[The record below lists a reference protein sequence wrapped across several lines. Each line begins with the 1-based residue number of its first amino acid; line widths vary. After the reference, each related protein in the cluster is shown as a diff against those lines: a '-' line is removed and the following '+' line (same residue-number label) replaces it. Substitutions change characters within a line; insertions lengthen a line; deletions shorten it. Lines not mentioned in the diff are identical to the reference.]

1 MKTKIGLPF
10 GLALVMF
17 LGVFTI
23 MLALGTLNPQSAQA
37 QAAAQLTTL
46 TVQGEEDAAAV
57 DLTPAFAGA
66 VNIYTVAVAK
76 SSSTYVTVG
85 YEPPTVTVEFLDANG
100 NMLTDAVP
108 DTGMGAV
115 PGFQVMLAGQVT
127 QSTESMTVI
136 QIRSTA
142 SGETKT
148 YEVTVT
154 RPAADNDPSLDT
166 LTFTPDVSLAPTFA
180 AGSTDYTG
188 SVDIGD
194 SPATPTMVTV
204 TPTAMDEIGANVEI
218 MPADASAMTEGH
230 QVSLIPG
237 RNVVTVMVTAEDGST
252 MRTYTIVIT
261 RGATSQD
268 PTLSSLM
275 LSDGVMLDPTF
286 SSSGLMYTASVEHT
300 VSKVTVTPTATQQG
314 PFASPIVAPIV
325 AVRLGGATIAE
336 STTMAGKYDVNL
348 AEGLNTITIVVNAL
362 GSDGTAAGTGDAID
376 ATLTYTVEVTRA
388 AVPPVGDAV
397 TATMVTNSPMGPGAA
412 AEYTITFVTGVVLQ
426 ADTGQIILDID
437 SSVGVPTSLSP
448 SAVRI
453 RASDIDG
460 HTDARPNQNRPLE
473 LAPVYRVIP
482 GTDGRKEY
490 KIRIPNMDGVPENPV
505 ADIAA
510 GATVTL
516 TLLANSGFTNPTEAN
531 VVVFEEDG
539 VTRDSGGD
547 DFKVSTNKQ
556 SEGVSYFIST
566 PLELFSDDKAD
577 NRNKPLT
584 VTGKGFKNGTTA
596 IVYLEETV
604 NGEVKET
611 DLISILVGSDDT
623 FDATFN
629 VTVPPF
635 KAGKGNMIKAKDG
648 ETPPNRTD
656 TAVAFE
662 VEGLLTASP
671 KTASIGDKIQISL
684 TDWPPYTTDN
694 PEEDATVKIAGIEQK
709 IIGSMS
715 VANGKAT
722 FQIEIGNDVP
732 SGTEE
737 LQVDAAGE
745 SDSTNVVISGADL
758 TVTPSTVVPNQN
770 VTAVGQ
776 GFGDRAEINT
786 GDPDDTSSVEFGGD
800 PAHLEV
806 DSDNFNNGEGI
817 ITDSGG
823 NWNASIV
830 IPITG
835 ASTTEGTHT
844 LDVKDSSGRSGSA
857 EVVIAERKVTLDPP
871 TARPGVMVQL
881 TGSGFPAS
889 NRRSEQ
895 TAPPVSIEYGDD
907 LVGTVNPD
915 SSGNIAT
922 SFRVPFDASI
932 PSSNTVTVKF
942 TYTQN
947 NANFDVIEHFTH
959 EVPGATISLSA
970 SEGKPGDTITVTGE
984 GFAQH
989 ASISSMS
996 IGTIDILPS
1005 PKPSTSSEGT
1015 FTTSVL
1021 IPGIDLGTHSIEVE
1035 ISDTVASAVF
1045 RVVEETTTMMPEV
1058 MMAEEA
1064 TPGVAFAAV
1073 IAEDNLISVFHFD
1086 PATQNEAP
1094 NYGYTVYDARPLFM
1108 SGNNLDSIEPEEFYT
1123 VQVSEDQMGVTLGS
1137 QTVDLYAPFTPI
1149 RW

>member
-1 MKTKIGLPF
+1 MKTNRGILFKK
-10 GLALVMF
+10 
-17 LGVFTI
+17 
-23 MLALGTLNPQSAQA
+23 MLAVMTV
-37 QAAAQLTTL
+37 AAI
-46 TVQGEEDAAAV
+46 VAAV
-57 DLTPAFAGA
+57 GLLGLLPAFAQGA
-66 VNIYTVAVAK
+66 PSATRSFNPATVA
-76 SSSTYVTVG
+76 
-85 YEPPTVTVEFLDANG
+85 
-100 NMLTDAVP
+100 
-108 DTGMGAV
+108 
-115 PGFQVMLAGQVT
+115 PGGQVT
-127 QSTESMTVI
+127 VTIDAANYGGSGAVTEKLPLGFTYVSSSLETFQVVEQSDNRVRFTLQGDASFTYVVTAS
-136 QIRSTA
+136 STA
-142 SGETKT
+142 GSHSFSGTLRDSDRDDHT
-148 YEVTVT
+148 VGGDSRVTVRSPDEAT
-154 RPAADNDPSLDT
+154 DAA
-166 LTFTPDVSLAPTFA
+166 VS
-180 AGSTDYTG
+180 G
-188 SVDIGD
+188 
-194 SPATPTMVTV
+194 
-204 TPTAMDEIGANVEI
+204 
-218 MPADASAMTEGH
+218 
-230 QVSLIPG
+230 
-237 RNVVTVMVTAEDGST
+237 VTVMA
-252 MRTYTIVIT
+252 
-261 RGATSQD
+261 D
-268 PTLSSLM
+268 PDS
-275 LSDGVMLDPTF
+275 
-286 SSSGLMYTASVEHT
+286 
-300 VSKVTVTPTATQQG
+300 
-314 PFASPIVAPIV
+314 
-325 AVRLGGATIAE
+325 
-336 STTMAGKYDVNL
+336 
-348 AEGLNTITIVVNAL
+348 
-362 GSDGTAAGTGDAID
+362 
-376 ATLTYTVEVTRA
+376 
-388 AVPPVGDAV
+388 
-397 TATMVTNSPMGPGAA
+397 PGAA
-412 AEYTITFVTGVVLQ
+412 AEYTITFVTGAMLE
-426 ADTGQIILDID
+426 ADTAQIILDID

-453 RASDIDG
+453 RASMIDG
-460 HTDARPNQNRPLE
+460 GANARPNQNRALD

-510 GATVTL
+510 DATVTL

-531 VVVFEEDG
+531 VVVPKDDG
-539 VTRDSGGD
+539 TRKSGGD
-547 DFKVSTNKQ
+547 DFKVSTSAQ
-556 SEGVSYFIST
+556 TEGVSYYIST

-584 VTGKGFKNGTTA
+584 VTGRGFKNGTTA
-596 IVYLEETV
+596 IVYLEEMV
-604 NGEVKET
+604 NGEAKET
-611 DLISILVGSDDT
+611 DLISVLVGSDDT
-623 FDATFN
+623 FEATFN

-656 TAVAFE
+656 DAVAFE
-662 VEGLLTASP
+662 VEGLMTASP
-671 KTASIGDKIQISL
+671 KTAAIGDKIQISL
-684 TDWPPYTTDN
+684 VDWPDYTIDN
-694 PEEDATVKIAGIEQK
+694 PQSEATVKIAGIKQE

-722 FQIEIGNDVP
+722 FQIEIGNGVP

-758 TVTPSTVVPNQN
+758 TVTPMTVVPNQN
-770 VTAVGQ
+770 VTVVGQ
-776 GFGDRAEINT
+776 GFGDRAKINT
-786 GDPDDTSSVEFGGD
+786 GDDGDTSNVEFGGD
-800 PAHLEV
+800 PAHLGV

-817 ITDSGG
+817 TTDSGG

-844 LDVKDSSGRSGSA
+844 LDVMDNSGRSGSA
-857 EVVIAERKVTLDPP
+857 EVVIAERKITLDPP

-922 SFRVPFDASI
+922 SFRIPFDASI

-942 TYTQN
+942 TYTQG
-947 NANFDVIEHFTH
+947 NANFDVIEHYTH

-989 ASISSMS
+989 ASVSSMS

-1005 PKPSTSSEGT
+1005 PKPSTSREGT

-1045 RVVEETTTMMPEV
+1045 RVVEESTTMMPEV

-1064 TPGVAFAAV
+1064 TPDVAFAAV
-1073 IAEDNLISVFHFD
+1073 IAEDNLVKVFHFD

-1094 NYGYTVYDARPLFM
+1094 NYGWTTYDVRPQFM
-1108 SGNNLDSIEPEEFYT
+1108 KTNTLSMITPGSFYFL
-1123 VQVSEDQMGVTLGS
+1123 QVKNDQMGVEIGGRTI
-1137 QTVDLYAPFTPI
+1137 DLYALLTPVQ
-1149 RW
+1149 W

>member
-1 MKTKIGLPF
+1 MKTYRGILFKK
-10 GLALVMF
+10 
-17 LGVFTI
+17 
-23 MLALGTLNPQSAQA
+23 MLAVVTV
-37 QAAAQLTTL
+37 AAIM
-46 TVQGEEDAAAV
+46 AAV
-57 DLTPAFAGA
+57 GLLGLVPALADEHSATRSFNPA
-66 VNIYTVAVAK
+66 TVA
-76 SSSTYVTVG
+76 
-85 YEPPTVTVEFLDANG
+85 
-100 NMLTDAVP
+100 
-108 DTGMGAV
+108 
-115 PGFQVMLAGQVT
+115 PGDQ
-127 QSTESMTVI
+127 
-136 QIRSTA
+136 
-142 SGETKT
+142 
-148 YEVTVT
+148 VTVT
-154 RPAADNDPSLDT
+154 IAAARYGAIGGVTETLPPGFAYVSSSLDT
-166 LTFTPDVSLAPTFA
+166 FQVTELSGNQVRFTLQGDASFTYVVTASST
-180 AGSTDYTG
+180 AGSHSFSG
-188 SVDIGD
+188 MLRD
-194 SPATPTMVTV
+194 SDLNDRAVGGASSVTV
-204 TPTAMDEIGANVEI
+204 RSPDEPTPRSD
-218 MPADASAMTEGH
+218 
-230 QVSLIPG
+230 
-237 RNVVTVMVTAEDGST
+237 VTVMA
-252 MRTYTIVIT
+252 
-261 RGATSQD
+261 D
-268 PTLSSLM
+268 P
-275 LSDGVMLDPTF
+275 DD
-286 SSSGLMYTASVEHT
+286 
-300 VSKVTVTPTATQQG
+300 
-314 PFASPIVAPIV
+314 
-325 AVRLGGATIAE
+325 
-336 STTMAGKYDVNL
+336 
-348 AEGLNTITIVVNAL
+348 
-362 GSDGTAAGTGDAID
+362 
-376 ATLTYTVEVTRA
+376 
-388 AVPPVGDAV
+388 
-397 TATMVTNSPMGPGAA
+397 PGAA
-412 AEYTITFVTGVVLQ
+412 AEYTITFKTEEVLRSGT
-426 ADTGQIILDID
+426 DQIILDID
-437 SSVGVPTSLSP
+437 SSIGVPTSLSP

-453 RASDIDG
+453 RASAIEG
-460 HTDARPNQNRPLE
+460 AANARPNQNRVLE

-510 GATVTL
+510 GAKVTL

-531 VVVFEEDG
+531 VVVFKADG

-547 DFKVSTNKQ
+547 DFKVSTSKQ
-556 SEGVSYFIST
+556 TAGVSAYIST
-566 PLELFSDDKAD
+566 PLVLFSDDKAD

-584 VTGKGFKNGTTA
+584 ITGKGFKNGTTA
-596 IVYLEETV
+596 IVYLEEMV
-604 NGEVKET
+604 NGAVVKET

-623 FDATFN
+623 FEATFN

-648 ETPPNRTD
+648 ETPPNRTE

-662 VEGLLTASP
+662 VEGLMTASP
-671 KTASIGDKIQISL
+671 KTAAIGDKIQISL
-684 TDWPPYTTDN
+684 VDWPDYTIDD
-694 PEEDATVKIAGIEQK
+694 PIGDATVKIAGLPQE
-709 IIGSMS
+709 IIGSMA

-770 VTAVGQ
+770 VTVVGQ
-776 GFGDRAEINT
+776 GFGDRAKINT
-786 GDPDDTSSVEFGGD
+786 GDDNDTKSNVEFGGD
-800 PAHLEV
+800 PAHLGV

-922 SFRVPFDASI
+922 SFRIPFDASI
-932 PSSNTVTVKF
+932 PSSNTITVKF

-947 NANFDVIEHFTH
+947 NANFDVIEHYTH

-989 ASISSMS
+989 ASVSSMS

-1005 PKPSTSSEGT
+1005 PKPSTSREGT

-1045 RVVEETTTMMPEV
+1045 KVGEETTTMMPGV
-1058 MMAEEA
+1058 MMAEAA
-1064 TPGVAFAAV
+1064 TPDVAFAAV
-1073 IAEDNLISVFHFD
+1073 IAEDNLIAVYHFD

-1108 SGNNLDSIEPEEFYT
+1108 SGNNLDSIEPGQFYT
-1123 VQVSEDQMGVTLGS
+1123 VEVSENQMGVTLGS
-1137 QTVDLYAPFTPI
+1137 QTVDLYAAFTPI

>member
-1 MKTKIGLPF
+1 MKTNRGTLFKK
-10 GLALVMF
+10 
-17 LGVFTI
+17 
-23 MLALGTLNPQSAQA
+23 MLAVTTV
-37 QAAAQLTTL
+37 AAIM
-46 TVQGEEDAAAV
+46 AAV
-57 DLTPAFAGA
+57 GLLGLLPALADGHSATRSFDQATVAPGGEVVVTIGATGYGLFGGVTETLPAGFSYVSSSLTDEGEVTEVDARTVIFTLFGRDQTF
-66 VNIYTVAVAK
+66 NYTVMASNTAGGHDFSGVLSDDDRK
-76 SSSTYVTVG
+76 IRTVGGDISVTVRSPD
-85 YEPPTVTVEFLDANG
+85 EP
-100 NMLTDAVP
+100 
-108 DTGMGAV
+108 
-115 PGFQVMLAGQVT
+115 
-127 QSTESMTVI
+127 
-136 QIRSTA
+136 
-142 SGETKT
+142 
-148 YEVTVT
+148 
-154 RPAADNDPSLDT
+154 
-166 LTFTPDVSLAPTFA
+166 
-180 AGSTDYTG
+180 
-188 SVDIGD
+188 
-194 SPATPTMVTV
+194 TPT
-204 TPTAMDEIGANVEI
+204 PRSG
-218 MPADASAMTEGH
+218 
-230 QVSLIPG
+230 
-237 RNVVTVMVTAEDGST
+237 VTVMA
-252 MRTYTIVIT
+252 
-261 RGATSQD
+261 D
-268 PTLSSLM
+268 P
-275 LSDGVMLDPTF
+275 DD
-286 SSSGLMYTASVEHT
+286 
-300 VSKVTVTPTATQQG
+300 
-314 PFASPIVAPIV
+314 
-325 AVRLGGATIAE
+325 
-336 STTMAGKYDVNL
+336 
-348 AEGLNTITIVVNAL
+348 
-362 GSDGTAAGTGDAID
+362 
-376 ATLTYTVEVTRA
+376 
-388 AVPPVGDAV
+388 
-397 TATMVTNSPMGPGAA
+397 PGAA
-412 AEYTITFVTGVVLQ
+412 AEYTITFKTEAVLRSGT
-426 ADTGQIILDID
+426 DQIILDID
-437 SSVGVPTSLSP
+437 SSIGVPTSLSP

-453 RASDIDG
+453 RASAIEG
-460 HTDARPNQNRPLE
+460 AANARPNQNRVLE

-531 VVVFEEDG
+531 VVVFKADG

-547 DFKVSTNKQ
+547 DFKVRTSAQTK
-556 SEGVSYFIST
+556 GVSAYIST
-566 PLELFSDDKAD
+566 PLVLFSDDKAD

-584 VTGKGFKNGTTA
+584 ITGKGFKNGTTA
-596 IVYLEETV
+596 IVYLEEMV
-604 NGEVKET
+604 NGAVVKET

-623 FDATFN
+623 FEATFN

-635 KAGKGNMIKAKDG
+635 RAGKGNMIKAKDG
-648 ETPPNRTD
+648 ETPPNRTE

-662 VEGLLTASP
+662 VEGLMTASP
-671 KTASIGDKIQISL
+671 KTAAIGDKIQISL
-684 TDWPPYTTDN
+684 VDWPDYTIDD
-694 PEEDATVKIAGIEQK
+694 PIGDATVKIAGLPQE
-709 IIGSMS
+709 IIGSMA

-770 VTAVGQ
+770 VTVVGQ
-776 GFGDRAEINT
+776 GFGDRAKINT
-786 GDPDDTSSVEFGGD
+786 GDDNDTKSNVEFGGD
-800 PAHLEV
+800 PAHLGV

-922 SFRVPFDASI
+922 SFRIPFDASI
-932 PSSNTVTVKF
+932 PSSNTITVKF

-947 NANFDVIEHFTH
+947 NANFDVIEHYTH

-989 ASISSMS
+989 ASVSSMS

-1005 PKPSTSSEGT
+1005 PKPSTSREGT

-1045 RVVEETTTMMPEV
+1045 KVGEETTTMMPGV
-1058 MMAEEA
+1058 MMAEAA
-1064 TPGVAFAAV
+1064 TPDVAFAAV
-1073 IAEDNLISVFHFD
+1073 IAEDNLIAVYHFD

-1094 NYGYTVYDARPLFM
+1094 NYGYTIYDARPLFM
-1108 SGNNLDSIEPEEFYT
+1108 SGNNLDSIEPGQFYT
-1123 VQVSEDQMGVTLGS
+1123 VEVSENQMGVTLGS
-1137 QTVDLYAPFTPI
+1137 QTVDLYAAFTPI

>member
-1 MKTKIGLPF
+1 MKTNRGILFNK
-10 GLALVMF
+10 
-17 LGVFTI
+17 
-23 MLALGTLNPQSAQA
+23 MLAVMTVAAITAAVGLLGLLPALAQDVPSATRSFNPATVA
-37 QAAAQLTTL
+37 PGGEVVVTIAAANYGRLGRVTETLPAGFSYVSSSLTDEGEVTEVDAL
-46 TVQGEEDAAAV
+46 TVRFILFGRDQ
-57 DLTPAFAGA
+57 TF
-66 VNIYTVAVAK
+66 NYTVMASNTAGGHDFSGVLADSDK
-76 SSSTYVTVG
+76 NDHTVGGDDSVTV
-85 YEPPTVTVEFLDANG
+85 
-100 NMLTDAVP
+100 
-108 DTGMGAV
+108 
-115 PGFQVMLAGQVT
+115 
-127 QSTESMTVI
+127 
-136 QIRSTA
+136 RS
-142 SGETKT
+142 SGEAT
-148 YEVTVT
+148 
-154 RPAADNDPSLDT
+154 DDSL
-166 LTFTPDVSLAPTFA
+166 
-180 AGSTDYTG
+180 
-188 SVDIGD
+188 
-194 SPATPTMVTV
+194 
-204 TPTAMDEIGANVEI
+204 
-218 MPADASAMTEGH
+218 SA
-230 QVSLIPG
+230 
-237 RNVVTVMVTAEDGST
+237 VTVMA
-252 MRTYTIVIT
+252 
-261 RGATSQD
+261 D
-268 PTLSSLM
+268 PDS
-275 LSDGVMLDPTF
+275 
-286 SSSGLMYTASVEHT
+286 
-300 VSKVTVTPTATQQG
+300 
-314 PFASPIVAPIV
+314 
-325 AVRLGGATIAE
+325 
-336 STTMAGKYDVNL
+336 
-348 AEGLNTITIVVNAL
+348 
-362 GSDGTAAGTGDAID
+362 
-376 ATLTYTVEVTRA
+376 
-388 AVPPVGDAV
+388 
-397 TATMVTNSPMGPGAA
+397 PGAA
-412 AEYTITFVTGVVLQ
+412 AEYTITFVTGEMLE
-426 ADTGQIILDID
+426 ADTAQIILDID

-453 RASDIDG
+453 RASRIDG
-460 HTDARPNQNRPLE
+460 AANARPNQNRALD

-516 TLLANSGFTNPTEAN
+516 TLLANSGFTNPTEA
-531 VVVFEEDG
+531 G
-539 VTRDSGGD
+539 SD
-547 DFKVSTNKQ
+547 DFTVSTSKQ
-556 SEGVSYFIST
+556 GAGVKAPFTT
-566 PLELFSDDKAD
+566 PLVLFSDDKAD

-584 VTGKGFKNGTTA
+584 ITGKGFKNGTTA
-596 IVYLEETV
+596 VVYLEEMV
-604 NGEVKET
+604 NGEAKET

-623 FDATFN
+623 FEATFN

-648 ETPPNRTD
+648 ETPPNRTE
-656 TAVAFE
+656 TAVEFE

-671 KTASIGDKIQISL
+671 KTAAIGDKIQISL
-684 TDWPPYTTDN
+684 TDWPPYTNDD
-694 PEEDATVKIAGIEQK
+694 PIEDATVKIAGIEQE
-709 IIGSMS
+709 IIGSMT

-722 FQIEIGNDVP
+722 FQIEIGNGVP

-770 VTAVGQ
+770 VTVVGQ
-776 GFGDRAEINT
+776 GFGDRAKINT
-786 GDPDDTSSVEFGGD
+786 GDENDTSNVEFGGD

-817 ITDSGG
+817 TTDSGG

-844 LDVKDSSGRSGSA
+844 LDVMDSSGRSGSA
-857 EVVIAERKVTLDPP
+857 EVVIAERKITLYPP

-922 SFRVPFDASI
+922 SFRIPFDASI

-947 NANFDVIEHFTH
+947 NANFDVIEHYTH

-989 ASISSMS
+989 ASVSSMS

-1005 PKPSTSSEGT
+1005 PKPSTSREGT

-1064 TPGVAFAAV
+1064 APDVAFAAV
-1073 IAEDNLISVFHFD
+1073 IAEDNLIAVYHFD

-1108 SGNNLDSIEPEEFYT
+1108 SGNNLDSIEPGQFYT
-1123 VQVSEDQMGVTLGS
+1123 VEVSEDQMGVTLGS
-1137 QTVDLYAPFTPI
+1137 QTVDLYASFTPI

>member
-1 MKTKIGLPF
+1 M
-10 GLALVMF
+10 A
-17 LGVFTI
+17 
-23 MLALGTLNPQSAQA
+23 
-37 QAAAQLTTL
+37 
-46 TVQGEEDAAAV
+46 
-57 DLTPAFAGA
+57 
-66 VNIYTVAVAK
+66 
-76 SSSTYVTVG
+76 
-85 YEPPTVTVEFLDANG
+85 
-100 NMLTDAVP
+100 
-108 DTGMGAV
+108 
-115 PGFQVMLAGQVT
+115 
-127 QSTESMTVI
+127 
-136 QIRSTA
+136 
-142 SGETKT
+142 
-148 YEVTVT
+148 
-154 RPAADNDPSLDT
+154 
-166 LTFTPDVSLAPTFA
+166 
-180 AGSTDYTG
+180 
-188 SVDIGD
+188 
-194 SPATPTMVTV
+194 
-204 TPTAMDEIGANVEI
+204 
-218 MPADASAMTEGH
+218 
-230 QVSLIPG
+230 
-237 RNVVTVMVTAEDGST
+237 
-252 MRTYTIVIT
+252 
-261 RGATSQD
+261 D
-268 PTLSSLM
+268 PTS
-275 LSDGVMLDPTF
+275 
-286 SSSGLMYTASVEHT
+286 
-300 VSKVTVTPTATQQG
+300 
-314 PFASPIVAPIV
+314 
-325 AVRLGGATIAE
+325 
-336 STTMAGKYDVNL
+336 
-348 AEGLNTITIVVNAL
+348 
-362 GSDGTAAGTGDAID
+362 
-376 ATLTYTVEVTRA
+376 
-388 AVPPVGDAV
+388 
-397 TATMVTNSPMGPGAA
+397 PGAA
-412 AEYTITFVTGVVLQ
+412 AEYTITFQTE
-426 ADTGQIILDID
+426 ADLEAGTAQIILDID
-437 SSVGVPTSLSP
+437 SSIGVPTSLAP

-453 RASDIDG
+453 RASMITTQG
-460 HTDARPNQNRPLE
+460 EPHNAVANQNRPLD
-473 LAPVYRVIP
+473 LSPVYRVIP

-505 ADIAA
+505 ASISA
-510 GATVTL
+510 GAMVTL
-516 TLLANSGFTNPTEAN
+516 TLLSSSGFTNPTEAN

-547 DFKVSTNKQ
+547 DFKVSTSKQ
-556 SEGVSYFIST
+556 REGVSFYIST

-596 IVYLEETV
+596 IVYLEEMV
-604 NGEVKET
+604 NGEPKET

-623 FDATFN
+623 FEATFN

-635 KAGKGNMIKAKDG
+635 KAGEGNMIKAKDG

-656 TAVAFE
+656 KAVPFE
-662 VEGLLTASP
+662 VEGLLSASP

-684 TDWPPYTTDN
+684 VDWPDYTSDN
-694 PEEDATVKIAGIEQK
+694 PQSEATVKIAGIEQTV
-709 IIGSMS
+709 IGSMA

-722 FQIEIGNDVP
+722 FQIEIGNEVP

-776 GFGDRAEINT
+776 GFGDRAKINT
-786 GDPDDTSSVEFGGD
+786 GDDDDTKSNVEFGGD
-800 PAHLEV
+800 PAYLGV

-817 ITDSGG
+817 TTDSGG

-871 TARPGVMVQL
+871 TARPGVVVQL

-1058 MMAEEA
+1058 MMAEAA
-1064 TPGVAFAAV
+1064 TPDVAFAAV
-1073 IAEDNLISVFHFD
+1073 IAEDNLIAVYHFD

-1108 SGNNLDSIEPEEFYT
+1108 SGNNLDSIEPGQFYT

>member
-1 MKTKIGLPF
+1 M
-10 GLALVMF
+10 
-17 LGVFTI
+17 
-23 MLALGTLNPQSAQA
+23 
-37 QAAAQLTTL
+37 
-46 TVQGEEDAAAV
+46 
-57 DLTPAFAGA
+57 
-66 VNIYTVAVAK
+66 VN
-76 SSSTYVTVG
+76 S
-85 YEPPTVTVEFLDANG
+85 
-100 NMLTDAVP
+100 
-108 DTGMGAV
+108 
-115 PGFQVMLAGQVT
+115 
-127 QSTESMTVI
+127 
-136 QIRSTA
+136 
-142 SGETKT
+142 
-148 YEVTVT
+148 
-154 RPAADNDPSLDT
+154 
-166 LTFTPDVSLAPTFA
+166 
-180 AGSTDYTG
+180 
-188 SVDIGD
+188 
-194 SPATPTMVTV
+194 
-204 TPTAMDEIGANVEI
+204 
-218 MPADASAMTEGH
+218 
-230 QVSLIPG
+230 
-237 RNVVTVMVTAEDGST
+237 
-252 MRTYTIVIT
+252 
-261 RGATSQD
+261 
-268 PTLSSLM
+268 
-275 LSDGVMLDPTF
+275 
-286 SSSGLMYTASVEHT
+286 
-300 VSKVTVTPTATQQG
+300 
-314 PFASPIVAPIV
+314 
-325 AVRLGGATIAE
+325 
-336 STTMAGKYDVNL
+336 
-348 AEGLNTITIVVNAL
+348 
-362 GSDGTAAGTGDAID
+362 
-376 ATLTYTVEVTRA
+376 
-388 AVPPVGDAV
+388 
-397 TATMVTNSPMGPGAA
+397 
-412 AEYTITFVTGVVLQ
+412 
-426 ADTGQIILDID
+426 
-437 SSVGVPTSLSP
+437 
-448 SAVRI
+448 
-453 RASDIDG
+453 
-460 HTDARPNQNRPLE
+460 
-473 LAPVYRVIP
+473 
-482 GTDGRKEY
+482 
-490 KIRIPNMDGVPENPV
+490 
-505 ADIAA
+505 
-510 GATVTL
+510 
-516 TLLANSGFTNPTEAN
+516 
-531 VVVFEEDG
+531 
-539 VTRDSGGD
+539 
-547 DFKVSTNKQ
+547 
-556 SEGVSYFIST
+556 
-566 PLELFSDDKAD
+566 
-577 NRNKPLT
+577 
-584 VTGKGFKNGTTA
+584 
-596 IVYLEETV
+596 
-604 NGEVKET
+604 EVKET

-623 FDATFN
+623 FEATFN

-648 ETPPNRTD
+648 ETPPNRTE

-671 KTASIGDKIQISL
+671 KTAAIGDKIQISL
-684 TDWPPYTTDN
+684 VDWPDYTIDN
-694 PEEDATVKIAGIEQK
+694 PSSEATVKIAGLEQK
-709 IIGSMS
+709 VIGSMA

-776 GFGDRAEINT
+776 GFGDRAKINT
-786 GDPDDTSSVEFGGD
+786 GDDDDTKSNVEFGGD
-800 PAHLEV
+800 PAFLGV

-817 ITDSGG
+817 TTDSGG

-844 LDVKDSSGRSGSA
+844 LDVMDSSGRSGSA

-947 NANFDVIEHFTH
+947 NANFDVIEHYTH
-959 EVPGATISLSA
+959 EVPGAAISLSA
-970 SEGKPGDTITVTGE
+970 SEGEPGDTITVTGE

-1005 PKPSTSSEGT
+1005 PKPSTGREGT

-1058 MMAEEA
+1058 MMAEAA
-1064 TPGVAFAAV
+1064 TPEVAFAAV
-1073 IAEDNLISVFHFD
+1073 IAEDNLIAVYHFD

-1108 SGNNLDSIEPEEFYT
+1108 SGNNLDSIEPGQFYT

>member
-1 MKTKIGLPF
+1 MKTKIGIPI

-17 LGVFTI
+17 FGVFTA
-23 MLALGTLNPQSAQA
+23 MLAFGTLSPQPTQA
-37 QAAAQLTTL
+37 QTTPS
-46 TVQGEEDAAAV
+46 ANRSIS
-57 DLTPAFAGA
+57 PMS
-66 VNIYTVAVAK
+66 VAP
-76 SSSTYVTVG
+76 SG
-85 YEPPTVTVEFLDANG
+85 TVTVTIA
-100 NMLTDAVP
+100 
-108 DTGMGAV
+108 
-115 PGFQVMLAGQVT
+115 
-127 QSTESMTVI
+127 I
-136 QIRSTA
+136 
-142 SGETKT
+142 
-148 YEVTVT
+148 
-154 RPAADNDPSLDT
+154 AD
-166 LTFTPDVSLAPTFA
+166 FYTFA
-180 AGSTDYTG
+180 EVEETLPNGFTYTG
-188 SVDIGD
+188 TSLPTVGANAPDIVSGQMVTFSINGRLGEADSRSFTYTVSVADTVVDGTYDFSGNLSTTIPGD
-194 SPATPTMVTV
+194 PEFVDFNATVGGSSMVTV
-204 TPTAMDEIGANVEI
+204 RSSGEATD
-218 MPADASAMTEGH
+218 DSLSA
-230 QVSLIPG
+230 
-237 RNVVTVMVTAEDGST
+237 VTVMA
-252 MRTYTIVIT
+252 
-261 RGATSQD
+261 D
-268 PTLSSLM
+268 PDS
-275 LSDGVMLDPTF
+275 
-286 SSSGLMYTASVEHT
+286 
-300 VSKVTVTPTATQQG
+300 
-314 PFASPIVAPIV
+314 
-325 AVRLGGATIAE
+325 
-336 STTMAGKYDVNL
+336 
-348 AEGLNTITIVVNAL
+348 
-362 GSDGTAAGTGDAID
+362 
-376 ATLTYTVEVTRA
+376 
-388 AVPPVGDAV
+388 
-397 TATMVTNSPMGPGAA
+397 PGAA
-412 AEYTITFVTGVVLQ
+412 AEYTITFVTGEMLE
-426 ADTGQIILDID
+426 ADTAQIILDID

-453 RASDIDG
+453 RASRIDG
-460 HTDARPNQNRPLE
+460 GANARPNQNRALD

-516 TLLANSGFTNPTEAN
+516 TLLANSGFTNPTEA
-531 VVVFEEDG
+531 G
-539 VTRDSGGD
+539 SD
-547 DFKVSTNKQ
+547 DFTVSTSKQ
-556 SEGVSYFIST
+556 GAGVKAPFTT
-566 PLELFSDDKAD
+566 PLVLFSDDKAD

-584 VTGKGFKNGTTA
+584 ITGKGFKNGTTA
-596 IVYLEETV
+596 VVYLEEMV
-604 NGEVKET
+604 NGGVVKET

-623 FDATFN
+623 FEATFN

-648 ETPPNRTD
+648 ETPPNRTE
-656 TAVAFE
+656 TAVEFE

-671 KTASIGDKIQISL
+671 KTAAIGDKIQISL
-684 TDWPPYTTDN
+684 TDWPPYTNDD
-694 PEEDATVKIAGIEQK
+694 PIEDATVKIAGIEQE
-709 IIGSMS
+709 IIGSMT

-722 FQIEIGNDVP
+722 FQIEIGNGVP

-770 VTAVGQ
+770 VTVVGQ
-776 GFGDRAEINT
+776 GFGDRAKINT
-786 GDPDDTSSVEFGGD
+786 GDENDTSNVEFGGD

-817 ITDSGG
+817 TTDSGG

-844 LDVKDSSGRSGSA
+844 LDVMDSSGRSGSA
-857 EVVIAERKVTLDPP
+857 EVVIAERKITLDPP

-922 SFRVPFDASI
+922 SFRIPFDASI

-947 NANFDVIEHFTH
+947 NANFDVIEHYTH

-989 ASISSMS
+989 ASVSSMS

-1005 PKPSTSSEGT
+1005 PKPSTSREGT

-1064 TPGVAFAAV
+1064 APDVAFAAV
-1073 IAEDNLISVFHFD
+1073 IAEDNLIAVYHFD

-1108 SGNNLDSIEPEEFYT
+1108 SGNNLDSIEPGQFYT
-1123 VQVSEDQMGVTLGS
+1123 VEVSEDQMGVTLGS
-1137 QTVDLYAPFTPI
+1137 QTVDLYAAFTPI

>member
-1 MKTKIGLPF
+1 
-10 GLALVMF
+10 
-17 LGVFTI
+17 
-23 MLALGTLNPQSAQA
+23 
-37 QAAAQLTTL
+37 L
-46 TVQGEEDAAAV
+46 TVTITAANYGGFGSVTETLPAGFIYVSSSLDDVQVTEVDARTVRFTLQGETSFTYIVTA
-57 DLTPAFAGA
+57 
-66 VNIYTVAVAK
+66 
-76 SSSTYVTVG
+76 SSTAGTYDFSGVLRDDDRKDRNVSGPSSVTVG
-85 YEPPTVTVEFLDANG
+85 ATEA
-100 NMLTDAVP
+100 TD
-108 DTGMGAV
+108 DS
-115 PGFQVMLAGQVT
+115 L
-127 QSTESMTVI
+127 
-136 QIRSTA
+136 
-142 SGETKT
+142 SG
-148 YEVTVT
+148 
-154 RPAADNDPSLDT
+154 
-166 LTFTPDVSLAPTFA
+166 
-180 AGSTDYTG
+180 
-188 SVDIGD
+188 
-194 SPATPTMVTV
+194 
-204 TPTAMDEIGANVEI
+204 
-218 MPADASAMTEGH
+218 
-230 QVSLIPG
+230 
-237 RNVVTVMVTAEDGST
+237 VTVMA
-252 MRTYTIVIT
+252 
-261 RGATSQD
+261 D
-268 PTLSSLM
+268 PDS
-275 LSDGVMLDPTF
+275 
-286 SSSGLMYTASVEHT
+286 
-300 VSKVTVTPTATQQG
+300 
-314 PFASPIVAPIV
+314 
-325 AVRLGGATIAE
+325 
-336 STTMAGKYDVNL
+336 
-348 AEGLNTITIVVNAL
+348 
-362 GSDGTAAGTGDAID
+362 
-376 ATLTYTVEVTRA
+376 
-388 AVPPVGDAV
+388 
-397 TATMVTNSPMGPGAA
+397 PGAA
-412 AEYTITFVTGVVLQ
+412 AEYTITFKTEEVLRSGT
-426 ADTGQIILDID
+426 DQIILDID
-437 SSVGVPTSLSP
+437 SSIGVPTSLSP

-453 RASDIDG
+453 RASMIDG
-460 HTDARPNQNRPLE
+460 GTNARPNQNRALD

-505 ADIAA
+505 ADISA

-547 DFKVSTNKQ
+547 DFKVSTSKQ
-556 SEGVSYFIST
+556 TAGVSAYIST
-566 PLELFSDDKAD
+566 PLVLFSDDKAD

-584 VTGKGFKNGTTA
+584 ITGKGFKNGTTA
-596 IVYLEETV
+596 VVYLEEMV

-623 FDATFN
+623 FEATFN

-648 ETPPNRTD
+648 ETPPNRTE

-662 VEGLLTASP
+662 VEGLMTASP
-671 KTASIGDKIQISL
+671 KTAAIGDKIQISL
-684 TDWPPYTTDN
+684 TDWPDYTADN
-694 PEEDATVKIAGIEQK
+694 PQSEATVKIAGIEQE
-709 IIGSMS
+709 IIGSMA

-722 FQIEIGNDVP
+722 FQIEIGNGVP

-770 VTAVGQ
+770 VTVVGQ
-776 GFGDRAEINT
+776 GFGDRAKINT
-786 GDPDDTSSVEFGGD
+786 GDDNDTSNVEFGGD
-800 PAHLEV
+800 PAHLGV

-817 ITDSGG
+817 TTDSGG

-835 ASTTEGTHT
+835 ASTTEGTHE
-844 LDVKDSSGRSGSA
+844 LDVMDSSGRSGSA

-907 LVGTVNPD
+907 LVATVNPD

-922 SFRVPFDASI
+922 SFRIPFDASI

-942 TYTQN
+942 TYTQD
-947 NANFDVIEHFTH
+947 NANFDVIEHYTH
-959 EVPGATISLSA
+959 EVPGAAISLSA

-989 ASISSMS
+989 ASVSSMS

-1005 PKPSTSSEGT
+1005 PKPSTSREGT

-1058 MMAEEA
+1058 MMAEAA
-1064 TPGVAFAAV
+1064 TPDVAFAAV
-1073 IAEDNLISVFHFD
+1073 IAEDNLIAVYHFD

-1108 SGNNLDSIEPEEFYT
+1108 SGNNLDSIEPGQFYT

>member
-1 MKTKIGLPF
+1 MKTNRGILFKK
-10 GLALVMF
+10 
-17 LGVFTI
+17 
-23 MLALGTLNPQSAQA
+23 MLAVMTVAAITAAVGLLGLLPALADEHSATRSFDPATVAPGGVVVVRIEATGYGRLGGVTETLPAEFSYESSS
-37 QAAAQLTTL
+37 LD
-46 TVQGEEDAAAV
+46 EEDVLEVDDRTVRFTLLGRDTTFTYTVTASSTVGDYDFSGVLSDDDKMETPVGGATSVTVRSSGGATDAAV
-57 DLTPAFAGA
+57 
-66 VNIYTVAVAK
+66 
-76 SSSTYVTVG
+76 
-85 YEPPTVTVEFLDANG
+85 
-100 NMLTDAVP
+100 
-108 DTGMGAV
+108 
-115 PGFQVMLAGQVT
+115 
-127 QSTESMTVI
+127 
-136 QIRSTA
+136 
-142 SGETKT
+142 SG
-148 YEVTVT
+148 
-154 RPAADNDPSLDT
+154 
-166 LTFTPDVSLAPTFA
+166 
-180 AGSTDYTG
+180 
-188 SVDIGD
+188 
-194 SPATPTMVTV
+194 
-204 TPTAMDEIGANVEI
+204 
-218 MPADASAMTEGH
+218 
-230 QVSLIPG
+230 
-237 RNVVTVMVTAEDGST
+237 VTVMG
-252 MRTYTIVIT
+252 
-261 RGATSQD
+261 D
-268 PTLSSLM
+268 P
-275 LSDGVMLDPTF
+275 DD
-286 SSSGLMYTASVEHT
+286 
-300 VSKVTVTPTATQQG
+300 
-314 PFASPIVAPIV
+314 
-325 AVRLGGATIAE
+325 
-336 STTMAGKYDVNL
+336 
-348 AEGLNTITIVVNAL
+348 
-362 GSDGTAAGTGDAID
+362 
-376 ATLTYTVEVTRA
+376 
-388 AVPPVGDAV
+388 
-397 TATMVTNSPMGPGAA
+397 PGAA
-412 AEYTITFVTGVVLQ
+412 AEYTIEFVTEAVLRSGT
-426 ADTGQIILDID
+426 DQIILDID
-437 SSVGVPTSLSP
+437 SSVGVPTSLAP

-453 RASDIDG
+453 RASAIDG
-460 HTDARPNQNRPLE
+460 ATDARPNQNRALD

-490 KIRIPNMDGVPENPV
+490 KIRIPNMDGVPEHPV
-505 ADIAA
+505 ADISA

-531 VVVFEEDG
+531 VVVPKDDG
-539 VTRDSGGD
+539 TRKSGGD
-547 DFKVSTNKQ
+547 DFKVSTSKQ
-556 SEGVSYFIST
+556 TEGVSAYIST
-566 PLELFSDDKAD
+566 PLVLFSDDKAD

-584 VTGKGFKNGTTA
+584 ITGKGFKNGTTA
-596 IVYLEETV
+596 IVYLEEMV
-604 NGEVKET
+604 NGEPKET

-623 FDATFN
+623 FEATFN

-648 ETPPNRTD
+648 ETPPNRTE

-662 VEGLLTASP
+662 VEGLMTASP
-671 KTASIGDKIQISL
+671 KTAAIGDKIQISL
-684 TDWPPYTTDN
+684 IDWPDYTLDD
-694 PEEDATVKIAGIEQK
+694 PIGDATVKIAGIEQE
-709 IIGSMS
+709 IIGSMA

-770 VTAVGQ
+770 VTVVGH
-776 GFGDRAEINT
+776 GFGDRAKINT
-786 GDPDDTSSVEFGGD
+786 GDDNDTESNVEFGGD
-800 PAHLEV
+800 PAYLGV

-817 ITDSGG
+817 TTDSGG

-922 SFRVPFDASI
+922 SFRIPFDASI

-942 TYTQN
+942 TYTQG
-947 NANFDVIEHFTH
+947 NANFDVIEHYTH

-970 SEGKPGDTITVTGE
+970 SEGMPGDTITVTGE

-989 ASISSMS
+989 ASVSSMS

-1005 PKPSTSSEGT
+1005 PKPSTSRAGT

-1045 RVVEETTTMMPEV
+1045 RVVEETTTRMPGV

-1064 TPGVAFAAV
+1064 APEVAFAAV
-1073 IAEDNLISVFHFD
+1073 IAEDNLIAVYHFD

-1094 NYGYTVYDARPLFM
+1094 NYGYTIYDARPLFM
-1108 SGNNLDSIEPEEFYT
+1108 SGNNLDSIEPGQFYT
-1123 VQVSEDQMGVTLGS
+1123 VEVSENQMGVTLGS
-1137 QTVDLYAPFTPI
+1137 QTVDLYAAFTPI

>member
-1 MKTKIGLPF
+1 MSK
-10 GLALVMF
+10 
-17 LGVFTI
+17 
-23 MLALGTLNPQSAQA
+23 
-37 QAAAQLTTL
+37 
-46 TVQGEEDAAAV
+46 
-57 DLTPAFAGA
+57 AFA
-66 VNIYTVAVAK
+66 I
-76 SSSTYVTVG
+76 
-85 YEPPTVTVEFLDANG
+85 E
-100 NMLTDAVP
+100 VP
-108 DTGMGAV
+108 
-115 PGFQVMLAGQVT
+115 
-127 QSTESMTVI
+127 
-136 QIRSTA
+136 
-142 SGETKT
+142 
-148 YEVTVT
+148 
-154 RPAADNDPSLDT
+154 N
-166 LTFTPDVSLAPTFA
+166 
-180 AGSTDYTG
+180 
-188 SVDIGD
+188 
-194 SPATPTMVTV
+194 SPAK
-204 TPTAMDEIGANVEI
+204 
-218 MPADASAMTEGH
+218 
-230 QVSLIPG
+230 
-237 RNVVTVMVTAEDGST
+237 VV
-252 MRTYTIVIT
+252 
-261 RGATSQD
+261 
-268 PTLSSLM
+268 
-275 LSDGVMLDPTF
+275 
-286 SSSGLMYTASVEHT
+286 
-300 VSKVTVTPTATQQG
+300 
-314 PFASPIVAPIV
+314 
-325 AVRLGGATIAE
+325 
-336 STTMAGKYDVNL
+336 
-348 AEGLNTITIVVNAL
+348 
-362 GSDGTAAGTGDAID
+362 
-376 ATLTYTVEVTRA
+376 
-388 AVPPVGDAV
+388 
-397 TATMVTNSPMGPGAA
+397 VTNSPRDPGAA
-412 AEYTITFVTGVVLQ
+412 AEYTITFVTSARLEAGT
-426 ADTGQIILDID
+426 AQIILDID
-437 SSVGVPTSLSP
+437 SSFGVPTSLSP

-453 RASDIDG
+453 RADDIDG
-460 HTDARPNQNRPLE
+460 AFTTDEEGVITKTARPDQNRPLA

-490 KIRIPNMDGVPENPV
+490 RIRIPNMDGVPENPV
-505 ADIAA
+505 ADISA

-516 TLLANSGFTNPTEAN
+516 TLLANSGFTNPTESN
-531 VVVFEEDG
+531 VVVFEEDDED
-539 VTRDSGGD
+539 TRKSGGD
-547 DFKVSTNKQ
+547 DFKVSTSAQ
-556 SEGVSYFIST
+556 DEGESSYIST
-566 PLELFSDDKAD
+566 PLVLFSDDKAD

-584 VTGKGFKNGTTA
+584 ISGKGFKNGTTA
-596 IVYLEETV
+596 VVYLEETV
-604 NGEVKET
+604 NDEVKET
-611 DLISILVGSDDT
+611 DLISVLVGSDDT
-623 FDATFN
+623 FEATFN

-648 ETPPNRTD
+648 ETPPNRTE

-671 KTASIGDKIQISL
+671 KTAAIGDKIQISL
-684 TDWPPYTTDN
+684 VDWPDYTIDN
-694 PEEDATVKIAGIEQK
+694 PSSEATVKIAGIEQK
-709 IIGSMS
+709 VIGSMA

-745 SDSTNVVISGADL
+745 SDSTNIVISGADL
-758 TVTPSTVVPNQN
+758 TATPSTVVPNQN
-770 VTAVGQ
+770 VTVVGK
-776 GFGDRAEINT
+776 GFGDRAKINVGGT
-786 GDPDDTSSVEFGGD
+786 TDSPDTSSVEFGGD
-800 PAHLEV
+800 PAYLGV
-806 DSDNFNNGEGI
+806 GSDNFNNGEGI
-817 ITDSGG
+817 TTDSGG

-844 LDVKDSSGRSGSA
+844 LDVMDSSGRSGSA
-857 EVVIAERKVTLDPP
+857 EVVIAEREVTLDPP

-922 SFRVPFDASI
+922 SFRIPFDASI

-947 NANFDVIEHFTH
+947 NANFDVIEHYTH
-959 EVPGATISLSA
+959 EVPGAAISLSA

-989 ASISSMS
+989 ASVSSMS

-1005 PKPSTSSEGT
+1005 PKPSTGRDGT

-1058 MMAEEA
+1058 MMSEEA
-1064 TPGVAFAAV
+1064 TPDVAFAAV
-1073 IAEDNLISVFHFD
+1073 IAEDNLIAVYHFD

-1108 SGNNLDSIEPEEFYT
+1108 SGNNLDSIESGEFYT

>member
-1 MKTKIGLPF
+1 MKSNIGIPI

-17 LGVFTI
+17 FGVFTA
-23 MLALGTLNPQSAQA
+23 MLAFGTLSPQPVEAQTA
-37 QAAAQLTTL
+37 MRSISPTS
-46 TVQGEEDAAAV
+46 
-57 DLTPAFAGA
+57 
-66 VNIYTVAVAK
+66 VAP
-76 SSSTYVTVG
+76 G
-85 YEPPTVTVEFLDANG
+85 GTVTVTITVADADIDNDGISLGSVTETLPDGFTYGSVSGATLVTGNQAPAPPMYRFTFLGATATITYTATASS
-100 NMLTDAVP
+100 TDGTYNFSGTFR
-108 DTGMGAV
+108 D
-115 PGFQVMLAGQVT
+115 
-127 QSTESMTVI
+127 EDTVI
-136 QIRSTA
+136 HTVT
-142 SGETKT
+142 GPTT
-148 YEVTVT
+148 VTVT
-154 RPAADNDPSLDT
+154 TAAPQPS
-166 LTFTPDVSLAPTFA
+166 
-180 AGSTDYTG
+180 
-188 SVDIGD
+188 
-194 SPATPTMVTV
+194 VTV
-204 TPTAMDEIGANVEI
+204 SG
-218 MPADASAMTEGH
+218 
-230 QVSLIPG
+230 
-237 RNVVTVMVTAEDGST
+237 VTVMA
-252 MRTYTIVIT
+252 
-261 RGATSQD
+261 D
-268 PTLSSLM
+268 P
-275 LSDGVMLDPTF
+275 
-286 SSSGLMYTASVEHT
+286 AS
-300 VSKVTVTPTATQQG
+300 
-314 PFASPIVAPIV
+314 
-325 AVRLGGATIAE
+325 
-336 STTMAGKYDVNL
+336 
-348 AEGLNTITIVVNAL
+348 
-362 GSDGTAAGTGDAID
+362 
-376 ATLTYTVEVTRA
+376 
-388 AVPPVGDAV
+388 
-397 TATMVTNSPMGPGAA
+397 PGAA
-412 AEYTITFVTGVVLQ
+412 AEYTITFVTGAMLE
-426 ADTGQIILDID
+426 ADTAQIILNID

-453 RASDIDG
+453 RASMIDG
-460 HTDARPNQNRPLE
+460 GANARPNQNRALD

-510 GATVTL
+510 DATVTL

-531 VVVFEEDG
+531 VVVRKDDG
-539 VTRDSGGD
+539 TRKSGGD
-547 DFKVSTNKQ
+547 DFKVSTSAQ
-556 SEGVSYFIST
+556 TEGVSAYIST

-584 VTGKGFKNGTTA
+584 ITGKGFKNGTTA
-596 IVYLEETV
+596 VVYLEEMDD
-604 NGEVKET
+604 NGDLKET
-611 DLISILVGSDDT
+611 DLISVLVGSDDT
-623 FDATFN
+623 FEATFN

-656 TAVAFE
+656 DGVAFE

-671 KTASIGDKIQISL
+671 KTAAIGDKIQISL
-684 TDWPPYTTDN
+684 VDWPDYTTDD
-694 PEEDATVKIAGIEQK
+694 PQSEATVKIAGIEQK

-722 FQIEIGNDVP
+722 FQIEIGNGVP

-758 TVTPSTVVPNQN
+758 TVTPMTVVPNQN
-770 VTAVGQ
+770 VTVVGQ
-776 GFGDRAEINT
+776 GFGDRAKINT
-786 GDPDDTSSVEFGGD
+786 GDDGDTSNVEFGGD
-800 PAHLEV
+800 PAHLGV

-817 ITDSGG
+817 TTDSGG

-844 LDVKDSSGRSGSA
+844 LDVMDNSGRSGSA
-857 EVVIAERKVTLDPP
+857 EVVIAERKITLDPP

-922 SFRVPFDASI
+922 SFRIPFDASI

-942 TYTQN
+942 TYTQG
-947 NANFDVIEHFTH
+947 NANFDVIEHYTH

-989 ASISSMS
+989 ASVSSMS
-996 IGTIDILPS
+996 IGTIDILPA
-1005 PKPSTSSEGT
+1005 PKPSTSRGGT

-1045 RVVEETTTMMPEV
+1045 RVVEESTTMMPEV
-1058 MMAEEA
+1058 MMAEAA
-1064 TPGVAFAAV
+1064 TPDVAFAAV
-1073 IAEDNLISVFHFD
+1073 IAEDNLIAVYHFD

-1108 SGNNLDSIEPEEFYT
+1108 SGNNLDSIEPGQFYT
-1123 VQVSEDQMGVTLGS
+1123 VEVSEDQMGVTLGS
-1137 QTVDLYAPFTPI
+1137 QTVDLYAAFTPI

>member
-1 MKTKIGLPF
+1 MKTNRGILFKK
-10 GLALVMF
+10 
-17 LGVFTI
+17 
-23 MLALGTLNPQSAQA
+23 MLAVTTVAAIMAAVGLLGLLPALADGHSAIRSFDQATVAPGGEVVVTIEATGYGRFGGVTETLPAGFTYASSS
-37 QAAAQLTTL
+37 LD
-46 TVQGEEDAAAV
+46 EEDV
-57 DLTPAFAGA
+57 FE
-66 VNIYTVAVAK
+66 VNGRTVRFTVLGRDNTFTYTVTA
-76 SSSTYVTVG
+76 SSTVGDYDFSGVLSDDDRNIRTVG
-85 YEPPTVTVEFLDANG
+85 GDISVTVES
-100 NMLTDAVP
+100 P
-108 DTGMGAV
+108 DE
-115 PGFQVMLAGQVT
+115 P
-127 QSTESMTVI
+127 
-136 QIRSTA
+136 
-142 SGETKT
+142 
-148 YEVTVT
+148 
-154 RPAADNDPSLDT
+154 
-166 LTFTPDVSLAPTFA
+166 
-180 AGSTDYTG
+180 
-188 SVDIGD
+188 
-194 SPATPTMVTV
+194 TPT
-204 TPTAMDEIGANVEI
+204 PRSD
-218 MPADASAMTEGH
+218 
-230 QVSLIPG
+230 
-237 RNVVTVMVTAEDGST
+237 VTVMA
-252 MRTYTIVIT
+252 
-261 RGATSQD
+261 D
-268 PTLSSLM
+268 P
-275 LSDGVMLDPTF
+275 DD
-286 SSSGLMYTASVEHT
+286 
-300 VSKVTVTPTATQQG
+300 
-314 PFASPIVAPIV
+314 
-325 AVRLGGATIAE
+325 
-336 STTMAGKYDVNL
+336 
-348 AEGLNTITIVVNAL
+348 
-362 GSDGTAAGTGDAID
+362 
-376 ATLTYTVEVTRA
+376 
-388 AVPPVGDAV
+388 
-397 TATMVTNSPMGPGAA
+397 PGAA
-412 AEYTITFVTGVVLQ
+412 AEYTITFKTEEVLRSGT
-426 ADTGQIILDID
+426 DQIILDID
-437 SSVGVPTSLSP
+437 SSIGVPTSLSP

-453 RASDIDG
+453 RASAIDG
-460 HTDARPNQNRPLE
+460 AANARPNQNRVLE

-505 ADIAA
+505 ADISA

-531 VVVFEEDG
+531 VVVFKADG

-547 DFKVSTNKQ
+547 DFKVSTSAQTK
-556 SEGVSYFIST
+556 GVSAYIST
-566 PLELFSDDKAD
+566 PLVLFSDDKAD

-584 VTGKGFKNGTTA
+584 ITGKGFKNGTTA
-596 IVYLEETV
+596 VVYLEETDD
-604 NGEVKET
+604 NGEVTKET
-611 DLISILVGSDDT
+611 DLISVLVGSDDT
-623 FDATFN
+623 FEATFN

-648 ETPPNRTD
+648 ETPPNRTE

-662 VEGLLTASP
+662 VEGLMTASP
-671 KTASIGDKIQISL
+671 TTAAIGDKIQISL
-684 TDWPPYTTDN
+684 VDWPDYTLEN
-694 PEEDATVKIAGIEQK
+694 PSSEATVKIAGLPQK
-709 IIGSMS
+709 VIGSMA
-715 VANGKAT
+715 VVNGKAT

-770 VTAVGQ
+770 VTVVGQ
-776 GFGDRAEINT
+776 GFGDRAKINT
-786 GDPDDTSSVEFGGD
+786 GDPNDTSNVEFGGD
-800 PAHLEV
+800 PAYLGV

-817 ITDSGG
+817 TTDSGG

-922 SFRVPFDASI
+922 SFRIPFDASI
-932 PSSNTVTVKF
+932 PSSNTITVKF

-947 NANFDVIEHFTH
+947 NANFDVIEHYTH

-989 ASISSMS
+989 ASVSSMS

-1005 PKPSTSSEGT
+1005 PKPSTSREGT

-1045 RVVEETTTMMPEV
+1045 KVGEETTTMMPGV
-1058 MMAEEA
+1058 MMAEAA
-1064 TPGVAFAAV
+1064 TPDVAFAAV
-1073 IAEDNLISVFHFD
+1073 IAEDNLIAVYHFD

-1108 SGNNLDSIEPEEFYT
+1108 SGNNLDSIEPGQFYT
-1123 VQVSEDQMGVTLGS
+1123 VEVSEDQMGVTLGS
-1137 QTVDLYAPFTPI
+1137 QTVDLYAAFTPI